1 MTVRF
6 TNRASAL
13 LVSPLPTGG
22 HDAVVEAGKG
32 DLYPDVSGGDFA
44 VLMLTNLTGGS
55 EIVHMTGKAGD
66 HLTVVRAQEGTAEVP
81 WDTGARIEL
90 RVTAGVL
97 DTFLQTTGGVM
108 TGAIDMDG
116 HQILNASFP
125 TGSLAFDTVVAQR
138 FRGAATQATNQLVLP
153 PNGEAPT
160 VGGSMIVT
168 AAMLSAA
175 IFPWSGNPAS
185 LPTYFRLCD
194 GTNGTPDLR
203 DRFIVGVG
211 PKHASGAPSAT
222 TDTKVATDA
231 GGQHDHGGATA
242 AYKLLPDDLPAGDY
256 VNTVYSTGQVATEN
270 MILGGGNTRG
280 LHVDD
285 MTSLGQAHKHGIA
298 SQDAHQHQVDVQPP
312 WFALAYVMFKAGI

>member
-1 MTVRF
+1 
-6 TNRASAL
+6 
-13 LVSPLPTGG
+13 
-22 HDAVVEAGKG
+22 
-32 DLYPDVSGGDFA
+32 VSGGDFA

-55 EIVHMTGKAGD
+55 EIVHLTGKAGD

-97 DTFLQTTGGVM
+97 DSVLADQRRRHDRRHRHGRPPDTQRL
-108 TGAIDMDG
+108 
-116 HQILNASFP
+116 FP

-138 FRGAATQATNQLVLP
+138 FRGAATQAANQIVIP
-153 PNGEAPT
+153 SNGEHAHR
-160 VGGSMIVT
+160 GGSMIVT
-168 AAMLSAA
+168 AAMMAAA
-175 IFPWSGNPAS
+175 IFPWSGNPVS
-185 LPTYFRLCD
+185 LPTYFQLCD

-211 PKHASGAPSAT
+211 PKHASGSASAT
-222 TDTKVATDA
+222 TDTTVATDA

-242 AYKLLPDDLPAGDY
+242 GYKLLPDDLPAGSY
-256 VNTVYSTGQVATEN
+256 VNDVYSTGQVATEN

-285 MTSLGQAHKHGIA
+285 MTA
-298 SQDAHQHQVDVQPP
+298 SGRRTSTASPAGRPPASGRRAAAVVRAGLRHVQGGDL
-312 WFALAYVMFKAGI
+312 WR

>member
-175 IFPWSGNPAS
+175 IFPWSGNPA
-185 LPTYFRLCD
+185 TGRTARRTC
-194 GTNGTPDLR
+194 GTGSSS
-203 DRFIVGVG
+203 
-211 PKHASGAPSAT
+211 ASAPSTPAARRAPPRTRRWRRTRAGST
-222 TDTKVATDA
+222 T
-231 GGQHDHGGATA
+231 TA
-242 AYKLLPDDLPAGDY
+242 ARRRPTSSCPTTCRPAITSTPYTAPDR
-256 VNTVYSTGQVATEN
+256 S
-270 MILGGGNTRG
+270 
-280 LHVDD
+280 
-285 MTSLGQAHKHGIA
+285 
-298 SQDAHQHQVDVQPP
+298 PP
-312 WFALAYVMFKAGI
+312 RT